1 MKSII
6 LLGDLT
12 QISNGIT
19 PFDRGCGVTPEIP
32 SFGRHCQPRGRWRTQ
47 EDPEMMMMICLK
59 WNNFTNPP
67 SYPPP
72 KPAYFKNSQQIRG
85 SGGKEAKKKK
95 KLSIL
100 NSSSYIYTICLICME
115 ILARGASSNPPPS
128 CHQRGFWSGF
138 SSFLGVCPLMP
149 WNAVEKY

>member
-32 SFGRHCQPRGRWRTQ
+32 SFGRHCQPRGHWRTQ

-59 WNNFTNPP
+59 WNKFTNPP
-67 SYPPP
+67 SYPP
-72 KPAYFKNSQQIRG
+72 KAAYFKNSQQIRG

-95 KLSIL
+95 NFQYSTQVHIFTQSVSFAWKFLL
-100 NSSSYIYTICLICME
+100 V
-115 ILARGASSNPPPS
+115 ARAQIHHPRATREDFGAVFPS
-128 CHQRGFWSGF
+128 FWGSARW
-138 SSFLGVCPLMP
+138 CPGMR
-149 WNAVEKY
+149 